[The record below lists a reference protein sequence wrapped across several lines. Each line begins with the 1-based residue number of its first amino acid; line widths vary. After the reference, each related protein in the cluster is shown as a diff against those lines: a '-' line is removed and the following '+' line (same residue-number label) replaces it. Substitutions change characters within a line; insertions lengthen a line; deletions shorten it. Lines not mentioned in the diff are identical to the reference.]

1 MNERERAWTR
11 MNEREQERTR
21 ANERGFLVP
30 RLGDVAPPALGLP
43 TPKFGPLE
51 KIYARGGWGLDIGG
65 YGNPPQGDIAGDIDC
80 LSFVCR
86 LSVVCLSFVCRLSV
100 VCLSFVCRNPP
111 GGYENP
117 RRLSVETP
125 LGGYRG
131 YIGE

>member
-1 MNERERAWTR
+1 MFFLGQFGQIGSRAAAGG
-11 MNEREQERTR
+11 Q
-21 ANERGFLVP
+21 RGL
-30 RLGDVAPPALGLP
+30 
-43 TPKFGPLE
+43 
-51 KIYARGGWGLDIGG
+51 GLDIGG

-125 LGGYRG
+125 LGGISGGHWRV
-131 YIGE
+131 IEE